1 MAATGDLDMLTS
13 QLEVQANIVR
23 QLKAEK
29 KEAEGDEVVRIGEQ
43 VTAEVAKLLEIKAQI
58 KALKEAAEVRHVR
71 LLGLRGRWECRSG
84 SGGGV

>member
-1 MAATGDLDMLTS
+1 MASSDLEMLTS

-71 LLGLRGRWECRSG
+71 LLGLSGRWGSG
-84 SGGGV
+84 SV